1 MELPCVTHWAE
12 PTTPNRGAEPGRNQ
26 RAKIYRE
33 NILLRADFLSYP
45 VHCTFIWPLLALT
58 GVAAAPQKPQC
69 SSSPAVWDTRQ
80 KGSSGKVLAHGH
92 TPSML
97 SACQEQTGE
106 LREAGR
112 WLSTLQVQ
120 CKPQHSQQPNLWH
133 SGAASRLILQ
143 RAQQLSPL
151 AKLQGLCG
159 SAPHHRGFYR
169 LTTCKIQLIG
179 QSR

>member
-1 MELPCVTHWAE
+1 MFGITTCLGRLCSCHFSPEGKGGDAMELPCVTHWAE

-45 VHCTFIWPLLALT
+45 VHCTLIWPLLALT

-97 SACQEQTGE
+97 SACQEQDRG
-106 LREAGR
+106 AQGGR
-112 WLSTLQVQ
+112 KVAEHTASTVQ
-120 CKPQHSQQPNLWH
+120 TTTQP
-133 SGAASRLILQ
+133 AAQ
-143 RAQQLSPL
+143 PL
-151 AKLQGLCG
+151 AFRSRFKADPATC
-159 SAPHHRGFYR
+159 SAALPS
-169 LTTCKIQLIG
+169 C
-179 QSR
+179 